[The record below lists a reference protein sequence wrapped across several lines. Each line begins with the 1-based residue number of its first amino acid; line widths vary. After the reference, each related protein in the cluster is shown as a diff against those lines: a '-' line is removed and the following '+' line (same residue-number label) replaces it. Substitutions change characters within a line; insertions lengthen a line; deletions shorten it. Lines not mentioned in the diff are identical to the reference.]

1 MKSNEKKERHQKKIM
16 MRKTKKG
23 KENGGENKRQPAS
36 SGQSLSH
43 LPNHF

>member
-1 MKSNEKKERHQKKIM
+1 MESNEKKGTHQKKIM

-43 LPNHF
+43 LANNF